1 MEVTTNCADRPEL
14 KAYRFMAKHSVT
26 DSGDLRKYFS
36 AIPNIVLQLG
46 LSPYE
51 LALYVHLKQVA
62 GDDGGVCWKSR
73 ATLAKESGMSS
84 GMVTKARQG
93 LEKPRQEL
101 RGAPLIRVAEE
112 ASKSGGL
119 PTCRITIT
127 DIWAVNMTRFATSP
141 HDVDT
146 RATSPHDRA
155 TSYSDQPTSPQ
166 RLKEKPL
173 KKNPEEEIR
182 GYPFNHFAVVEYS
195 ETLNPEPPLAI
206 HQAEVIAEAV
216 ADSELSRAVWTKIL
230 LLFKGNGYQRRHA
243 GNAVD
248 RYRSEM
254 SLIAQGKRESPIA
267 SEVKRTQTIRERMAI
282 Q

>member
-1 MEVTTNCADRPEL
+1 
-14 KAYRFMAKHSVT
+14 MAKHSVN

-73 ATLAKESGMSS
+73 ATLARESGMSS

-93 LEKPRQEL
+93 LEKVRKEL
-101 RGAPLIRVAEE
+101 RGVPLIRVSEE
-112 ASKSGGL
+112 PSKSGGL

-127 DIWAVNMTRFATSP
+127 DIWAVNMTKFATSP

-173 KKNPEEEIR
+173 KKNPEEER
-182 GYPFNHFAVVEYS
+182 GHPFDHFAVIEYTDS
-195 ETLNPEPPLAI
+195 LQPDPPLSI
-206 HQAEVIAEAV
+206 FQAETIAEAV
-216 ADSELSRAVWTKIL
+216 ADSELSRAVWSNVL
-230 LLFKGNGYQRRHA
+230 EVFKGNGYQRRYA

-248 RYRSEM
+248 RYRKQ
-254 SLIAQGKRESPIA
+254 LKKIADGKQESPIPT
-267 SEVKRTQTIRERMAI
+267 EIKRVQTIRERMAI